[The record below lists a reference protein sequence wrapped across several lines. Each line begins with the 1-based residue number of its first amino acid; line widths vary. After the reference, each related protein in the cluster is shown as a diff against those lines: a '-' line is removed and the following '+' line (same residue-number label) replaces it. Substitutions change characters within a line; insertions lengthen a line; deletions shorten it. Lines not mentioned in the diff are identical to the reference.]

1 MAEDKK
7 VKYLKIFRAEAE
19 EHLKTIRG
27 NLFSWEQNPGEEG
40 LINSIL
46 RSAHTIKGSA
56 RMVGLEEIG
65 QLAHR
70 MEDLLKSVQS
80 GRQKLAGSVINLLF
94 QGVDLIENLM
104 SQPGDTSQKELEE
117 LIENLSR
124 AEKGEEISEPSAGMV
139 VSKEDKKIVRETIRV
154 ESIKLD
160 HLVNFA
166 SELVINHIKFEN
178 NFYQLKRLIENLA
191 GVVQFYQRTNKNSD
205 FGQKLSVVLEQFN
218 QFYQDYYEDLIE
230 LEHNIAETQYQS
242 LALRMFSLNVLFE
255 EFPTY
260 LRELAMELGKEI
272 ELKLEGGENELD
284 KRVLEEL
291 RGPLIHLLRNACDH
305 GIESPKQREKLGKPA
320 RGLIKI
326 TAFPKGSQMV
336 IEVSDDGRGIDLTG
350 IKNRAKE
357 LGYFQERSEELWT
370 EDELVRLIFQPG
382 FSTSKKVTELS
393 GRGVGMDVVKT
404 GIEKLGGDI
413 LVESK
418 KGKGTTITLLVP
430 LTLAIIRCI
439 LVMTEEVIYAI
450 PINFVETNLRIKKEQ
465 VQTERGR
472 PLIRF
477 RDEMVPLYYLGE
489 VLGYESKLG
498 WPSQNGFFSIL
509 LLSHSQQRLAVVV
522 ERVLREEEVVT
533 KAIGQF
539 LAGFTKLVSG
549 AIILRGGEPGLILNI
564 FELFEEIRK
573 WATRK
578 VEIPSLVSAGK
589 KIQVLVVDD
598 SLSSRIVQ
606 KNILEQV
613 GYRVDLAENSME
625 ALEKIEKNDYDL
637 FLVDIEMPG
646 MDGFELTRRIRA
658 NPKTQRTPVVIVS
671 TRGSDQ
677 DKKKGIEAGAQ
688 GYMVKSKFDPEGLL
702 KMAQHLVGE

>member
-7 VKYLKIFRAEAE
+7 AKYLKIFRAEAE
-19 EHLKTIRG
+19 EHLKTIRD
-27 NLFSWEQNPGEEG
+27 NLFSWEQTPGDEK

-65 QLAHR
+65 LLAHR
-70 MEDLLKSVQS
+70 MEDLLKSVQA
-80 GRQKLAGSVINLLF
+80 GRQKLSGSAINLLF
-94 QGVDLIENLM
+94 QGVDLIEKLM
-104 SQPGDTSQKELEE
+104 SQPGEENQKELEE
-117 LIENLSR
+117 LIEHLSR
-124 AEKGEEISEPSAGMV
+124 AEKGEKISEPSAGMV

-154 ESIKLD
+154 ESVRLD

-191 GVVQFYQRTNKNSD
+191 GLVQFYQRTNKNSE
-205 FGQKLSVVLEQFN
+205 FGQKLSGILEQFN
-218 QFYQDYYEDLIE
+218 QFYQAYYEDLIE
-230 LEHNIAETQYQS
+230 LEHNISETQYQS
-242 LALRMFSLNVLFE
+242 LSLRMFSLSVLFE
-255 EFPTY
+255 EFPSY

-305 GIESPKQREKLGKPA
+305 GIESPKEREKLGKPT

-336 IEVSDDGRGIDLTG
+336 IEVSDDGRGIDLTE
-350 IKNRAKE
+350 IKKRAKE

-370 EDELVRLIFQPG
+370 EEELIRLIFQPG

-418 KGKGTTITLLVP
+418 KGEGTIITLLVP

-439 LVMTEEVIYAI
+439 LVRVEEVIYAI
-450 PINFVETNLRIKKEQ
+450 PINFVETNFRIKKEQ
-465 VQTERGR
+465 IQTERGR

-498 WPSQNGFFSIL
+498 WPSQNGYFSIL
-509 LLSHSQQRLAVVV
+509 LLSHSQQRVALVV

-533 KAIGQF
+533 KTIGQF

-564 FELFEEIRK
+564 FELFEEVRK

-578 VEIPSLVSAGK
+578 IEIPSLVSPGK

-598 SLSSRIVQ
+598 SLTSRIVQ

-613 GYRVDLAENSME
+613 GYRVDLAENSRE

-671 TRGSDQ
+671 TRGSEE
-677 DKKKGIEAGAQ
+677 DKKRGIEAGAQ
-688 GYMVKSKFDPEGLL
+688 GYMVKSKFDPEGLM